1 MAPLAHVAGVAW
13 RRPSFLALLVMA
25 AALLAVTG
33 TGAVRSYG
41 RPLPGLFVDPELVVS
56 SVGWPSWSGVE
67 AGLRYPDRVIA
78 VDGIAL
84 SGAPRGGGAIW
95 QEAIDGAAR
104 EHRDL
109 RLDVRSG
116 EGAARHV
123 RTVVVT
129 PVPYAGGAW
138 WTQAASLIFAAFL
151 YVLAGLVAMAT
162 NPNGSLSRAFV
173 KVAFLAALFL
183 LTSVDWESGHQLG
196 PLFLVAFA
204 TLPGAVVVLALRL
217 PDDVPLLQRF
227 PWLVTLV
234 DLAGLVLAAAMLVQ
248 AARGEDTVALR
259 NVCSALLGVALI
271 VYGVTLVARFLV
283 ARGQRRDK
291 LRSLLAAMV
300 PAHAA
305 LGVAILLAASA
316 SRFSSLAFCSMPALA
331 FAPFAAVLAF
341 ARHDLWSSR
350 ALLSR
355 ALTHAVLALA
365 VGITAMAGGAALVT
379 TLGVPFTHGLAGAA
393 AGGGLAAVL
402 VALALRASDR
412 GLFSARA
419 DYKPTI
425 EQLSYDLVLVNRPGD
440 VARAVE
446 HTVRRWLACES
457 VRFELAAPTGSAS
470 GEGGA
475 TEAPASEAVVL
486 ALPVCFR
493 GEKLGVL
500 HLGAKTGGALFT
512 SEDLDLLR
520 TIVNQ
525 TALALAHARTYGELE
540 ERRQQQIAALRDERL
555 ALIETMAAE
564 VAHEV
569 RYPINFFRTI
579 FDPKRRGA
587 LDAEALEIG
596 GEEVDRLERL
606 VSGLK
611 RVSSHRIERVPVSLR
626 HLVARVEVLLT
637 DRLSLRHGPER
648 SLQESIDPEVMLAC
662 DFDQITQVLVNLLA
676 NALDAAGSPDEVGL
690 TFTAHERGGE
700 IVVWDRGAGF
710 DVEEAELFAPWFTTK
725 PRGTGLGLAV
735 SQRIVRAHGWSIGA
749 RRTDGRTEL
758 FIGLPARDVQGD
770 AISVT
775 RTRAQVSE
783 KAS

>member
-1 MAPLAHVAGVAW
+1 MAPLAHAAEVAW
-13 RRPSFLALLVMA
+13 RRPSFLALLVVSA
-25 AALLAVTG
+25 TLLAVTG

-41 RPLPGLFVDPELVVS
+41 RPLPGVFVDPERVVS
-56 SVGWPSWSGVE
+56 SVGWPSWSGVQ

-78 VDGIAL
+78 VDGVAL
-84 SGAPRGGGAIW
+84 SGAARDVGAVW
-95 QEAIDGAAR
+95 QDAIEGAAR
-104 EHRDL
+104 AHRDL

-116 EGAARHV
+116 EGGGSHV
-123 RTVVVT
+123 RSVVVT

-151 YVLAGLVAMAT
+151 YVVAGLVAMAT
-162 NPNGSLSRAFV
+162 NPHGSLSRAFV

-227 PWLVTLV
+227 PRLVTLV
-234 DLAGLVLAAAMLVQ
+234 DLAGLALAAAMLVQ
-248 AARGEDTVALR
+248 TARGEDTVALR
-259 NVCSALLGVALI
+259 NGCSGLLGVALI

-316 SRFSSLAFCSMPALA
+316 SRFSGIAFCSMPALA

-365 VGITAMAGGAALVT
+365 VGITAMAGGAAIVT
-379 TLGVPFTHGLAGAA
+379 TFGVPFTHGLAGAS
-393 AGGGLAAVL
+393 AGAGLAAVL

-446 HTVRRWLACES
+446 RTVSRWLACET
-457 VRFELAAPTGSAS
+457 VRFELAEAT
-470 GEGGA
+470 GA
-475 TEAPASEAVVL
+475 TTAPAATEAVVL
-486 ALPVCFR
+486 ALPVSFG

-500 HLGAKTGGALFT
+500 HLGAKTSGALFT

-540 ERRQQQIAALRDERL
+540 ERRQQQIAAMRDERL

-579 FDPKRRGA
+579 FDPKRRGD

-606 VSGLK
+606 VAGLK
-611 RVSSHRIERVPVSLR
+611 RVASHRIERVPVSLR

-637 DRLSLRHGPER
+637 DRLALRHGAER
-648 SLQESIDPEVMLAC
+648 SLQESIDPEVTLSC
-662 DFDQITQVLVNLLA
+662 DFDQLTQVLVNLLA
-676 NALDAAGSPDEVGL
+676 NALDAASSPDDVGI
-690 TFTAHERGGE
+690 TFVAGDRGGE
-700 IVVWDRGAGF
+700 IVVWDRGLGF
-710 DVEEAELFAPWFTTK
+710 AVDEAELFAPWFTTK

-735 SQRIVRAHGWSIGA
+735 SQRIVRAHGWTIGA
-749 RRTDGRTEL
+749 RRTDDRTEL

-775 RTRAQVSE
+775 RTRATASE